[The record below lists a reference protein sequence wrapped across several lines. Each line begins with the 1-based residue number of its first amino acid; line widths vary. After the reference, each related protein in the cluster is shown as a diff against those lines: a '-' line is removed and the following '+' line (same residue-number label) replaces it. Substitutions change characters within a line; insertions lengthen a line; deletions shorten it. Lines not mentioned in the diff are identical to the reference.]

1 MINGDENIS
10 LEQNIQAWKQW
21 RDGLPLEFVDPMIRD
36 SCSYHEAMRC
46 IHLGL
51 LCVQE
56 SVDKRPTM
64 ATIVLML
71 DSHSVTLPVPEH
83 PTFVTKSRTE
93 SSIAKD
99 IGSDQSSNNS
109 TPWSVNDVS
118 ITEFHPR

>member
-1 MINGDENIS
+1 M
-10 LEQNIQAWKQW
+10 
-21 RDGLPLEFVDPMIRD
+21 RDGLPVEFVDPMIRD

-83 PTFVTKSRTE
+83 PTFVTKSRSE

-99 IGSDQSSNNS
+99 IGSDQSSNKS